1 MPTTDSSQT
10 ASGIGNVGIVGLG
23 LLGGALAARLVE
35 RGFSVVGYDADK
47 SRRHVALDDGVI
59 VVNSAAEVAAKCELV
74 LLSLP
79 TGDISAGVVRE
90 LAPQFHRGQI
100 IIDTTTAAP
109 EQMIALAELLSPLG
123 VAFVEAEVAG
133 SSVQVRRGEAL
144 VFASGDDAVVV
155 KCRPVLEAF
164 AASIHHAGKTGD
176 AARWK
181 LVHNLLL
188 GLHRAVLAEG
198 LVLAEALGLDAPRFL
213 EVLKQS
219 PAASAVMTTKGA
231 KMLTRDFAPQATVRQ
246 HLKDVRLIL
255 AAAAACGA
263 ETPLSQLHASLLER
277 ASELGYAEADNSAI
291 MAAFSRKSS

>member
-1 MPTTDSSQT
+1 MPTIDSSPT

-23 LLGGALAARLVE
+23 LLGGAIAARLVE
-35 RGFSVVGYDADK
+35 RGFSVVGYDANE
-47 SRRHVALDDGVI
+47 SRRDVALNDGVV

-79 TGDISAGVVRE
+79 TGDISALVVRE
-90 LAPQFHRGQI
+90 LAPQLHRGQI
-100 IIDTTTAAP
+100 IVDTTTAAA
-109 EQMIALAELLSPLG
+109 EQMIALAGLLTPLG

-133 SSVQVRRGEAL
+133 SSVQVRRGEVL
-144 VFASGDDAVVV
+144 VFVSGDDAVVA

-164 AASIHHAGKTGD
+164 AVAVHHAGNTGD

-198 LVLAEALGLDAPRFL
+198 LVLAEALGLDASRIL

>member
-1 MPTTDSSQT
+1 MPTIDSSPT

-23 LLGGALAARLVE
+23 LLGGAIAARLVE
-35 RGFSVVGYDADK
+35 RGFSVVGYDANE
-47 SRRHVALDDGVI
+47 SRRDVALNDGVV

-79 TGDISAGVVRE
+79 TGDISALVVRE
-90 LAPQFHRGQI
+90 LAPQLHRGQI
-100 IIDTTTAAP
+100 IVDTTTAAA
-109 EQMIALAELLSPLG
+109 EQMIALAGLLTPLG

-133 SSVQVRRGEAL
+133 SSVQVRRGEVL
-144 VFASGDDAVVV
+144 VFVSGDDAVVA

-164 AASIHHAGKTGD
+164 AVAVHHAGNTGD

-198 LVLAEALGLDAPRFL
+198 LVLAEALGLDASRIL

-231 KMLTRDFAPQATVRQ
+231 KMLARDFTPQATVRQ

>member
-1 MPTTDSSQT
+1 MPTIDSSPT

-79 TGDISAGVVRE
+79 TGDISALVVRE
-90 LAPQFHRGQI
+90 LAPQLHRGQI
-100 IIDTTTAAP
+100 IVDTTTAAA
-109 EQMIALAELLSPLG
+109 EQMIALAGLLTPLG

-133 SSVQVRRGEAL
+133 SSVQVRRGEVL
-144 VFASGDDAVVV
+144 VFVSGDDAVVA

-164 AASIHHAGKTGD
+164 AVAVHHAGNTGD

-188 GLHRAVLAEG
+188 GLHRAVLAEW
-198 LVLAEALGLDAPRFL
+198 LVLA
-213 EVLKQS
+213 
-219 PAASAVMTTKGA
+219 
-231 KMLTRDFAPQATVRQ
+231 
-246 HLKDVRLIL
+246 
-255 AAAAACGA
+255 
-263 ETPLSQLHASLLER
+263 
-277 ASELGYAEADNSAI
+277 
-291 MAAFSRKSS
+291 

>member
-1 MPTTDSSQT
+1 MPTTDSSH
-10 ASGIGNVGIVGLG
+10 AALGIGNVGIVGLG

-35 RGFSVVGYDADK
+35 RGFSVVGYDADE
-47 SRRHVALDDGVI
+47 SRRHVALDDGV
-59 VVNSAAEVAAKCELV
+59 VVVESAAEVAAECELV
-74 LLSLP
+74 FLSLP
-79 TGDISAGVVRE
+79 TGEISAGVIRE
-90 LAPQFHRGQI
+90 LAPQLHRGQI
-100 IIDTTTAAP
+100 IVDTTTAAP
-109 EQMIALAELLSPLG
+109 EQMIAQAGILSPLG
-123 VAFVEAEVAG
+123 VAFIEAEVAG

-144 VFASGDDAVVV
+144 VFVSGDNAVVA

-164 AASIHHAGKTGD
+164 AAAVHHAGKTGD

-198 LVLAEALGLDAPRFL
+198 LALAEALGLDAPRLL

-219 PAASAVMTTKGA
+219 PAASAVMTTKGT
-231 KMLTRDFAPQATVRQ
+231 KMLARDFAPQATVRQ

-255 AAAAACGA
+255 AAAGACGA

-277 ASELGYAEADNSAI
+277 ATGLGYAEADNSAV
-291 MAAFSRKSS
+291 MAAFSRKSP